1 MVSDYGVC
9 VRSYLMQSPDS
20 FPFDVL
26 DPDPG
31 YCGSCS
37 CNLAEEQVQ
46 PDCRY
51 PTCHCHREWLT
62 DTSELGDGLRYLWG
76 DR

>member
-1 MVSDYGVC
+1 MA
-9 VRSYLMQSPDS
+9 

-26 DPDPG
+26 DPAPE
-31 YCGSCS
+31 YCGNCS
-37 CNLAEEQVQ
+37 CRLADGKVE
-46 PDCRY
+46 PDCRQIE
-51 PTCHCHREWLT
+51 CHCHREWLT